1 MRHLYLIRI
10 PVGRTLQVVDGSGR
24 HQQEA
29 RNKKEPKET
38 VHAGP
43 VWHSGHIISTL
54 ELLLTQDGARNGRSC
69 LFLGSGNRCCG
80 GRIVEGEAT
89 QKVVN
94 LTRSPM
100 LVTAADPAVI

>member
-10 PVGRTLQVVDGSGR
+10 PVGRTLQVVDGSAR

-29 RNKKEPKET
+29 RNKKKT

-43 VWHSGHIISTL
+43 GRHSGHIISTL
-54 ELLLTQDGARNGRSC
+54 ELLLTQGGARNGRSC
-69 LFLGSGNRCCG
+69 LFYGSGNRCCG
-80 GRIVEGEAT
+80 GRIVEVEAT

-94 LTRSPM
+94 LPRSPM